1 MIQLQRV
8 NRIFKVGE
16 QSVHALDEVSLT
28 INAGEYLSIMGPSGS
43 GKSTLL
49 NMIGL
54 LDRPDSGQYRLD
66 DIETSTQNDDALA
79 AIRRNKI
86 GFIFQAFHLIARLSA
101 AENVELPL
109 MLAGQPPK
117 LRRNRVLETLTT
129 LDLSDRANHQP
140 AQLSGGQRQRVA
152 IARAIAMRP
161 QVLLA
166 DEPTGNLDRQSG
178 NDVIDVLEALNR
190 DGLTLLV
197 VTHDPD
203 IGGRANR
210 RIRMVDGRIESDTAS
225 LVKHASA

>member
-1 MIQLQRV
+1 MIQLQRI
-8 NRIFKVGE
+8 NRIFEVGE
-16 QSVHALDEVSLT
+16 QSVHALDEISLT
-28 INAGEYLSIMGPSGS
+28 ITAGEYLSIMGPSGS

-49 NMIGL
+49 NMLGL
-54 LDRPDSGQYRLD
+54 LDRLDSGQYRLD

-101 AENVELPL
+101 PENVELPL

-203 IGGRANR
+203 IGGRAKR

>member
-1 MIQLQRV
+1 MIQLQRI
-8 NRIFKVGE
+8 NRTFEVGE
-16 QSVHALDEVSLT
+16 QSVHALDDVSLT

-49 NMIGL
+49 NMLGL
-54 LDRPDSGQYRLD
+54 LDRPNSGQYRLD
-66 DIETSTQNDDALA
+66 DIETSTQNDNALA
-79 AIRRNKI
+79 AMRRNKI

-117 LRRNRVLETLTT
+117 LRRNRVSETLNA
-129 LDLSDRANHQP
+129 LDLSDRADHQP

-178 NDVIDVLEALNR
+178 NDVIDVLEALNG

-203 IGGRANR
+203 IGGRAKR
-210 RIRMVDGRIESDTAS
+210 RIRMVDGRIESDTAP
-225 LVKHASA
+225 LARHAHA